1 MKALKNGWRPLPDLY
16 KQYDIDQGQS
26 SKMLKNLDDK
36 FKEKVGKT
44 WVVYE
49 KQFLYIAG
57 RIDKVNNSL
66 EEQIEI
72 FASLLVPKL
81 DLDKS
86 IKLFKFIIN
95 SNTEDVIK
103 ELLSVCMEESIQLP
117 IEVIK
122 AIQEDELIK
131 YTVAIQIYNSSI
143 EHKKELDK

>member
-1 MKALKNGWRPLPDLY
+1 MKSLKNGWRPLPDLY

-57 RIDKVNNSL
+57 KIDKANNSL

>member
-1 MKALKNGWRPLPDLY
+1 MKSLKNGWRPLPDLY

-131 YTVAIQIYNSSI
+131 YTAAIQIYNCSI
-143 EHKKELDK
+143 QHKKELDK